1 MKDSNLLIINE
12 KMHFARSHFAT
23 ASQYLSDIQLITV
36 TGTDTKTIIEKH

>member
-1 MKDSNLLIINE
+1 MKDSNSLILTE
-12 KMHFARSHFAT
+12 KMHFMRSHFAT